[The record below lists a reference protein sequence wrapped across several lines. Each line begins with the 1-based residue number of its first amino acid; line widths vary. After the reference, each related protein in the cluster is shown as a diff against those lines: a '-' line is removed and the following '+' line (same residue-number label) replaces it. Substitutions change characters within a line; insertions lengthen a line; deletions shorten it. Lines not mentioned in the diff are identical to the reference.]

1 MSKRPQDISLSL
13 FFPAYCE
20 ENNIAKMVHKVMA
33 VLAEVPLK
41 DFEVI
46 IVDDGSPDRTGAVAD
61 ELAAQYPQVRV
72 IHHEKNLGYGLALRS
87 GFKAARMDYVFYSDG
102 DNQYDLEEL
111 PKFIALVPF
120 TDLVSGFRIRKQ
132 YSTYRKITSFT
143 YNLFLRI
150 LFDLS
155 ARDIDCAFKLYPR
168 ELFERIELDSKDGF
182 IDAEVAIKARALR
195 YRTTEV
201 GVTHLPRTDGVSTFG
216 RPSAIFKA
224 IREMIKAYLKY
235 GSSIKKPSEKH
246 LGSGLD
252 L

>member
-1 MSKRPQDISLSL
+1 MPPKGPSDISLSV

-20 ENNIAKMVHKVMA
+20 ENNIAKMVHQALA

-61 ELAAQYPQVRV
+61 ELAARYPQVRV
-72 IHHEKNLGYGLALRS
+72 VHHEKNLGYGLALRS

-102 DNQYDLEEL
+102 DNQYDLAEL
-111 PKFIALVPF
+111 PKFIALIPL
-120 TDLVSGFRIRKQ
+120 TDIVSGFRIRKQ
-132 YSTYRKITSFT
+132 YSTYRKITSFS
-143 YNLFLRI
+143 YNLILRL
-150 LFDLS
+150 LFDL
-155 ARDIDCAFKLYPR
+155 ADRDIDCAFKLYPR
-168 ELFERIELDSKDGF
+168 RLFEEIELESKDSF
-182 IDAEVAIKARALR
+182 IDAEVAIKARAHR

-224 IREMIKAYLKY
+224 IREMIKAYFKY
-235 GSSIKKPSEKH
+235 GSGIKP
-246 LGSGLD
+246 
-252 L
+252 